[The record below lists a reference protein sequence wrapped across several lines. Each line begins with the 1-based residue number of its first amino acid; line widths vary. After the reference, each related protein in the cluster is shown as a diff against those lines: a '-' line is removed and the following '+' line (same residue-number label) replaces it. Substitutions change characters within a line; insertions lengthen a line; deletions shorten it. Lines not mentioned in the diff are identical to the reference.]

1 VVLIRFTV
9 LGVLLLLGGC
19 QYVGLQSSQ
28 LSGIISVFN
37 TGSEEQPEFTWSL
50 QYGGYSAAVQPM
62 SLEASTTFVNKL
74 DTIAFDGGSITKVSG
89 LSSFTP
95 AWEIQD
101 TGRVRSFIVR
111 GRIVATHQCDPWLNV
126 DVAVGFRAD
135 QQCTA
140 ESVYTNTILANSQ
153 GKITSIKQVVDS
165 SLMVLQ
171 LRYEN

>member
-1 VVLIRFTV
+1 MVLIRFTV

-37 TGSEEQPEFTWSL
+37 TDSEEQPEFTWSL

-62 SLEASTTFVNKL
+62 SLETSTTFVNEL

-101 TGRVRSFIVR
+101 TGRVRANGPVHLWPSPPHSSPTQLDRTTQR
-111 GRIVATHQCDPWLNV
+111 GLPPCRRRRVHPRVHCPRPPRELCLLLQRPAL
-126 DVAVGFRAD
+126 
-135 QQCTA
+135 
-140 ESVYTNTILANSQ
+140 LAAH
-153 GKITSIKQVVDS
+153 
-165 SLMVLQ
+165 
-171 LRYEN
+171 